1 MTGASTGHGDGRFI
15 DPSVGV
21 LSGEAAEQKVP
32 TDRYTRGHSEG
43 AASLDV
49 QDRPPAARE
58 EDGPSYYDR
67 PVLKE
72 PVWLWAVPAY
82 FYVGGL
88 GGAAAVLGAAAQLD
102 GGSRTLVQRC
112 RWTTSAAVVVS
123 TGLLIYDLGRRER
136 FLNMLRVFRR
146 TSPMSVGS
154 WVLAA
159 SGGAASTAAL
169 LGTIDGPL
177 GALGEVSGAGAGVLG
192 MPLAGYTAVLLSNS
206 AVPAWQEARRTLP
219 FLFVSSAVNAAAS
232 LLQMM
237 DLDED
242 EARVV
247 QRFGTSGRA
256 AELVSGILVER
267 EVAGKERTANAYKQ
281 GIAGSL
287 WRGGEAFGVLSLFI
301 GILPGRSRLQ
311 RYASGVTGSVAAAA
325 TKFAVFY
332 AGKASTRDPR
342 TTFEAQQ
349 KVVPSSGVR

>member
-15 DPSVGV
+15 DPSIGV

-32 TDRYTRGHSEG
+32 ADRHTRGHSEG
-43 AASLDV
+43 AAPLDV
-49 QDRPPAARE
+49 RDRPPGAPE
-58 EDGPSYYDR
+58 DDGPSYYDR

-72 PVWLWAVPAY
+72 PVWLWVVPAY
-82 FYVGGL
+82 FYTGGL
-88 GGAAAVLGAAAQLD
+88 GGAAATLGAAAQLD
-102 GGSRTLVQRC
+102 GGSRALVRRC
-112 RWTTSAAVVVS
+112 RWLTSAAVVVS

-159 SGGAASTAAL
+159 SGGASSTAAL
-169 LGTIDGPL
+169 LASTDGLL
-177 GALGEVSGAGAGVLG
+177 GALGNFSGAGAGVLG

-206 AVPAWQEARRTLP
+206 AVPAWQEVRKTLP

-247 QRFGTSGRA
+247 QRFGTWGRA

-267 EVAGKERTANAYKQ
+267 EVAGKERTPTKRA
-281 GIAGSL
+281 S
-287 WRGGEAFGVLSLFI
+287 
-301 GILPGRSRLQ
+301 PGRC
-311 RYASGVTGSVAAAA
+311 GVGV
-325 TKFAVFY
+325 
-332 AGKASTRDPR
+332 R
-342 TTFEAQQ
+342 
-349 KVVPSSGVR
+349 SSGC